1 MTNEEKMEY
10 YKTLSM
16 EELEKILNDDKLKES
31 DILLASVALTDK
43 QFELGMYY
51 TTEEVMENLFG
62 KNKLV
67 RESL

>member
-51 TTEEVMENLFG
+51 TTEEVIENLFG